1 MPGRSSPP
9 RGVSYACVR
18 LIIPRRVSFPPASPQ
33 SAAGEVQAG
42 HNPFYNTAMHNL
54 DRSSLRGTLLLLLLC
69 TLTVDA
75 AAAPSAKKRALIVE
89 LMNRSNVHVLGAGFM
104 VQMMAIGEPGVSF
117 EQRLAVQEKLASD
130 PEARKMIEES
140 FVASYDET
148 FSEEELRQLIAF
160 YKTPLGQKAAQL
172 NLQLGVQGRGEL
184 AGRLGAQL
192 EVALQR
198 SKTKRTMADLRSLA
212 TAAEAYATDYNAYP
226 EAKNLDELEQ
236 HLSPTYIRRMP
247 KEDAWGNRFVYLTN
261 KKRDAYRIISAGPD
275 GKIESESL
283 RMSSKPKAKSDDII
297 FENGEFLFDPL
308 GE

>member
-1 MPGRSSPP
+1 
-9 RGVSYACVR
+9 
-18 LIIPRRVSFPPASPQ
+18 
-33 SAAGEVQAG
+33 
-42 HNPFYNTAMHNL
+42 MHNL